1 MVDWMGSRKRLFD
14 RAYRRGRT
22 PWDSGITPPEVV
34 AFMEGDVE
42 GGVGPGRAL
51 DLGCG
56 TGTNALYLADQ
67 GWEVVGIDFSELA
80 IGAARTKLAASS
92 LPGVTFHRGDV
103 TQLTAEGITGCFDF
117 VLDIGCF
124 HGVPPTKRD
133 HYVREVAAH
142 TSAGATLLMFAFGSS
157 MRAPGRHPT
166 RESEIRRRFGASFE
180 VARIELGTHPLGAAW
195 FTLKR
200 RPTTSATSA

>member
-34 AFMEGDVE
+34 AFMEGDVA
-42 GGVGPGRAL
+42 PGRAL

-56 TGTNALYLADQ
+56 TGTNALYLARL

-80 IGAARTKLAASS
+80 IGAARTKLAESS
-92 LPGVTFHRGDV
+92 LPGVTLLRGDV
-103 TQLTAEGITGCFDF
+103 TQLAAEGITGFFDF

-124 HGVPPTKRD
+124 HGVPTRKRA

-142 TSAGATLLMFAFGSS
+142 TRAGSTLMMFAFGSS
-157 MRAPGRHPT
+157 IRAPGRHPT

-180 VARIELGTHPLGAAW
+180 VTRIELGTRPLGAAW
-195 FTLKR
+195 FTLRR
-200 RPTTSATSA
+200 RPTTSGPLA